1 MKQDLSD
8 TEAMQQRP
16 QTKKKI
22 IPSYMATFA
31 DLMMIL
37 LCFFILLLS
46 MAEIDVIR
54 YKMVAQTMA
63 NAFGVTEI
71 VDADPIPAGTSVIQ
85 QTFSPN
91 PTDTMLE
98 VDITQRADPSPRPI
112 SAKDVDLFLQAQ
124 REALAAQLQI
134 SLQDAIKLGQLRL
147 ETREDR
153 VVIILDDRSSF
164 DSGRAD
170 VKPEFIAVIN
180 EIANAL
186 SNKAFPLVVAG
197 HSDNVPLAGGFYRSN
212 WELSAARATSVV
224 HELLDLSDLPE
235 ERFRIEGYAE
245 TRPIAT
251 NESNTGRS
259 RNRRVEIA
267 VLIQ

>member
-1 MKQDLSD
+1 MQQDPAESEE
-8 TEAMQQRP
+8 TRQRP
-16 QTKKKI
+16 QKKGKV

-54 YKMVAQTMA
+54 YKMVAETMA
-63 NAFGVTEI
+63 NAFGVTKTVEP
-71 VDADPIPAGTSVIQ
+71 DPIPAGTSVIQ

-91 PTDTMLE
+91 PTDTLLE
-98 VDITQRADPSPRPI
+98 VDITQQADPLPRPI

-124 REALAAQLQI
+124 REDLAAQLQI
-134 SLQDAIKLGQLRL
+134 SLQDAIQAGQLQL

-170 VKPEFIAVIN
+170 VKPEFLPVIS
-180 EIANAL
+180 EIANVL
-186 SNKAFPLVVAG
+186 SNKEQPLVVAG
-197 HSDNVPLAGGFYRSN
+197 HTDNVPLRSALYRSN

-224 HELLDLSDLPE
+224 HELLDLSDLEE
-235 ERFRIEGYAE
+235 ERVRIEGYAE
-245 TRPIAT
+245 TRPLAT
-251 NESNTGRS
+251 NETDAGRS

>member
-1 MKQDLSD
+1 MQQDPAD
-8 TEAMQQRP
+8 TEAKRQPP
-16 QTKKKI
+16 QKKSKV

-54 YKMVAQTMA
+54 YKMVAKTMA
-63 NAFGVTEI
+63 NAFGVSQTVEP
-71 VDADPIPAGTSVIQ
+71 DPIPAGTSVIK

-91 PTDTMLE
+91 PTDTLLE
-98 VDITQRADPSPRPI
+98 VDITQQADPLSRPL
-112 SAKDVDLFLQAQ
+112 SAKDVELFLQAQ
-124 REALAAQLQI
+124 LEDLAAQLEL
-134 SLQDAIKLGQLRL
+134 SLQEAIQSGQLQL

-153 VVIILDDRSSF
+153 VVLVLDDRSSF

-170 VKPEFIAVIN
+170 IKPDFIPVIS
-180 EIANAL
+180 EIAHAL
-186 SNKAFPLVVAG
+186 SKKEQPLVVAG
-197 HSDNVPLAGGFYRSN
+197 HTDNVPLSSASYRSN

-224 HELLDLSDLPE
+224 HTLLDLSDIKE

-245 TRPIAT
+245 TRPVST
-251 NESNTGRS
+251 NQTDAGRS